1 MSSTGSV
8 SAGTVTVIN
17 TQPLALPSP
26 TLTITQPTCSVSAG
40 TITVTAPIGQGYT
53 YGINGT
59 SYAYQS
65 GTTFSGLAAGSYS
78 LTVTPNSGCTS
89 STTVAVINPLPAI
102 PATPTVAITQPT
114 NTSSTGTIIVTS
126 PLGTAYAY
134 CINGTTYQ
142 SETIFNSVAS
152 GSYNVLVRN
161 NSGCVSNAKT
171 AVVNSI
177 APTAYAGLNQ
187 QLTLGT
193 TSTSLSGSGTGA
205 AITFAWTQVSGGNVT
220 ITSPASASTT
230 ITGLTGGIFIFQLTV
245 TDNSGVKASSNVTVS
260 VGTILTIQGTSTSE
274 PFAPNTST
282 YDNGI
287 SPSKSTPTQFS
298 FLNNYVTS
306 SSTLG
311 YMLQAGWEH
320 DLTTILHQGGC
331 CVGNFD
337 YPLISGNFWNW
348 TGSTGLIAQ
357 GSEEG
362 IFAAWD
368 KNSIITYNYLYQVPM
383 SITQKG
389 VVNTG
394 GAVAYNILNNPPYS
408 GVNIKGQQNTNVFNN
423 TFYSN
428 LPSNNGLTGL
438 ITIYDYTENGTGGSG
453 AKYTAQGTLIYNNI
467 FYTVRNVPVIN
478 IGSTIDQSGFQC
490 DYNIYYCETGT
501 NNEPTFVVNGSSVS
515 WATWR
520 SMGYDAHSVIVN
532 PNFIGASGVITG
544 SNVAPSTFM
553 FVPTAQLY
561 YGTNLGSAWQAGLSG
576 DATWSTSGMPTT
588 ANQGSLWQVGARVVS
603 NSNLTTML
611 AIPVL
616 ADLKNDTTVA
626 TIIAYPNPY
635 STEVNF
641 NMKPK
646 ASGRGSLAI
655 FDLLGRKLAT
665 VFEGDFVEGSEKT
678 VSFRL
683 SVAKRQPLIYIL
695 TIGNRM
701 IYGKLF
707 PGDY

>member
-1 MSSTGSV
+1 
-8 SAGTVTVIN
+8 
-17 TQPLALPSP
+17 
-26 TLTITQPTCSVSAG
+26 
-40 TITVTAPIGQGYT
+40 
-53 YGINGT
+53 
-59 SYAYQS
+59 
-65 GTTFSGLAAGSYS
+65 
-78 LTVTPNSGCTS
+78 
-89 STTVAVINPLPAI
+89 
-102 PATPTVAITQPT
+102 
-114 NTSSTGTIIVTS
+114 
-126 PLGTAYAY
+126 
-134 CINGTTYQ
+134 
-142 SETIFNSVAS
+142 
-152 GSYNVLVRN
+152 
-161 NSGCVSNAKT
+161 
-171 AVVNSI
+171 
-177 APTAYAGLNQ
+177 
-187 QLTLGT
+187 
-193 TSTSLSGSGTGA
+193 
-205 AITFAWTQVSGGNVT
+205 
-220 ITSPASASTT
+220 
-230 ITGLTGGIFIFQLTV
+230 
-245 TDNSGVKASSNVTVS
+245 
-260 VGTILTIQGTSTSE
+260 
-274 PFAPNTST
+274 
-282 YDNGI
+282 
-287 SPSKSTPTQFS
+287 
-298 FLNNYVTS
+298 
-306 SSTLG
+306 
-311 YMLQAGWEH
+311 
-320 DLTTILHQGGC
+320 
-331 CVGNFD
+331 
-337 YPLISGNFWNW
+337 
-348 TGSTGLIAQ
+348 
-357 GSEEG
+357 
-362 IFAAWD
+362 
-368 KNSIITYNYLYQVPM
+368 M

-611 AIPVL
+611 SITGL
-616 ADLKNDTTVA
+616 ADLKNDNIVA
-626 TIIAYPNPY
+626 SIIAYPNPY